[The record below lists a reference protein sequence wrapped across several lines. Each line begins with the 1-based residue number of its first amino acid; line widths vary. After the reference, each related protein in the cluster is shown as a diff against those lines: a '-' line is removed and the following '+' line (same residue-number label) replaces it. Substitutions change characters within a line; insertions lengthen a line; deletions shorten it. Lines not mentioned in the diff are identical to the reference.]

1 MSTQIR
7 VLIVDDSPILLET
20 LAFALSM
27 RGFLVET
34 VADGISGLERALA
47 MQPDCIVIDVRMP
60 GLNGLQLMRVLRGDP
75 QSEQIPMIILSA
87 MVQENDQVVGMLS
100 GADQYLTKPT
110 HPEELD
116 AAIHRAIALDAEARA
131 ARMQDLAEEEP

>member
-34 VADGISGLERALA
+34 AADGISGLERALA

-75 QSEQIPMIILSA
+75 QGEQIPMIILSA